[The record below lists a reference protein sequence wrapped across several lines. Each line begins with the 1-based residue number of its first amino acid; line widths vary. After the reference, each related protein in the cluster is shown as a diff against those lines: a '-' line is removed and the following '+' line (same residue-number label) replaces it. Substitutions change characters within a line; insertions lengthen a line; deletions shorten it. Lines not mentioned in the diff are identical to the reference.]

1 MSMFLIQGDQSLVM
15 LGFECEGVCL
25 SLLEED
31 DCFKDLDFPLQHAL
45 RCTRVLGYPSS
56 PKTPFA
62 IVDFFPQI
70 VWTLQ
75 ISV

>member
-1 MSMFLIQGDQSLVM
+1 MDDSSTFPIEK
-15 LGFECEGVCL
+15 FECEGVCL
-25 SLLEED
+25 SLLKDD

-45 RCTRVLGYPSS
+45 QLTKVLGYPSS

-75 ISV
+75 IFVQE